1 MVRNPMQIL
10 LSILVLILPGA
21 AAAAAQQKAPPRRG
35 SAVTQQTPS
44 ARPATAAPQ
53 EQPPAFDLTKLSVE
67 ATDWLA
73 GLLRID
79 TSNPPGNELA
89 AAKYLADIL
98 TRENIP
104 AEIFE
109 SAPGRG
115 ILVAR
120 LSSGPVPD
128 PSRALLLLGHLDV
141 VGVQKEKWTVDP
153 FGGATK
159 DGYLYARGAI
169 DDKGPL
175 VANLAVLVALKRAQA
190 RLNRDVILLAE
201 ADEEEGGEYGIQFA
215 LQKYWDKIAAG
226 YAINEEGRVIVK
238 NGKVQFVGI
247 QASEKIS
254 VNVDVIATGTSG
266 HASIPRKDNAIVH
279 VAAAIAKIGE
289 YTAPLQLNTV
299 TRSYFE
305 QLSKVQDEETAKWMR
320 ALETPDRAEHAARWL
335 SEANPVWNS
344 MLHDTI
350 APTIFQAG
358 FRSNVVPSEAK
369 AVLNVRLLPGNLIDP
384 LVEKLRALVN
394 DPQVR
399 FQVEPGLRGAAP
411 SSSLDSELFKTIK
424 AVAAKEFPEAVTV
437 TMMSTGATDS
447 APLRLRSVQAYGLV
461 PFPLTEDD
469 YRRMHADDERI
480 PVESF
485 HKGIEFLYR
494 IVTDFAAAK

>member
-1 MVRNPMQIL
+1 MVRNPTRIL
-10 LSILVLILPGA
+10 LLILVLMPGA
-21 AAAAAQQKAPPRRG
+21 AGAAAQQKAPPRRG
-35 SAVTQQTPS
+35 SAVTQQP
-44 ARPATAAPQ
+44 ANRPGTTAAQ
-53 EQPPAFDLTKLSVE
+53 EQPPAFDLTKVSVE
-67 ATDWLA
+67 ATDWLV

-89 AAKYLADIL
+89 AAKYVADIL

-104 AEIFE
+104 ADVFE
-109 SAPGRG
+109 TAPGRG
-115 ILVAR
+115 ILIAR

-153 FGGATK
+153 FGGVTK
-159 DGYLYARGAI
+159 DGYLYGRGAI

-175 VANLAVLVALKRAQA
+175 VANLAVLVALKRAQV
-190 RLNRDVILLAE
+190 RLSRDVILLAE

-215 LQKYWDKIAAG
+215 IQKYWDKIAAG

-238 NGKVQFVGI
+238 NGKVQFVAI
-247 QASEKIS
+247 QANEKIA
-254 VNVDVIATGTSG
+254 VDVDVTATGTSG
-266 HASIPRKDNAIVH
+266 HASIPRKDNPIVH

-289 YTAPLQLNTV
+289 YAAPVQLNTV
-299 TRSYFE
+299 THSYFE
-305 QLSKVQDEETAKWMR
+305 QLSKVEDEETGKWMR

-335 SEANPVWNS
+335 SERNPVWNS

-384 LVEKLRALVN
+384 LVEKLRSLVN

-411 SSSLDSELFKTIK
+411 SSSLDSELFKTIA

-437 TMMSTGATDS
+437 PMMSTGATDS
-447 APLRLRSVQAYGLV
+447 APLRLRNVQAYGLV